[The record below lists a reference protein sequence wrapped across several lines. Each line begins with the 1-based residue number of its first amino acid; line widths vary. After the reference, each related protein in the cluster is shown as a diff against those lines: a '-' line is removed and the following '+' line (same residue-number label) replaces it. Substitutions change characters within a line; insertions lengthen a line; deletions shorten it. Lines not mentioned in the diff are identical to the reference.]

1 MKYNLLLIFLFN
13 WGLTFSQNFNLTS
26 NNPEPRMGQE
36 FEVSGYL
43 NDTLTN
49 VRFSNILKIRNIAR
63 VEGLNFIGPLSI
75 NINGKT
81 YLSDTLSINVIEEID
96 KAEDG
101 IWIRYVNFQNKNF
114 IIIEQIVNAKPRRE
128 SENKV
133 TFDNQDVTFAELDL
147 SKFNSNKIKIW
158 NPASNSS
165 FGYKRWLYQYQKKEG
180 YEPIILDKK
189 YFKNLPKKVKI
200 DEVVLE

>member
-1 MKYNLLLIFLFN
+1 
-13 WGLTFSQNFNLTS
+13 
-26 NNPEPRMGQE
+26 MGQE